1 MKTFKKVLLLSL
13 IIGFVFT
20 SVQFTQGNNAFTNKT
35 LFYLGDKVS
44 AGPDALMGL
53 NPLFITQGTT
63 NITGFIIWT
72 TSGDGVFDNPFCLN
86 ASYAP
91 GEQDINLGH
100 VTLIIS
106 IIPHGMN
113 HRSKTDSMML
123 TF

>member
-1 MKTFKKVLLLSL
+1 MKTVKKFLLVSL
-13 IIGFVFT
+13 IIGSVFT
-20 SVQFTQGNNAFTNKT
+20 SVRFTQANNAFTNQT

-44 AGPDALMGL
+44 AGPDALLGL

-63 NITGFIIWT
+63 NISGFIVWT

-86 ASYAP
+86 SSYAP
-91 GEQDINLGH
+91 GVQDINQGH

-113 HRSKTDSMML
+113 HRSKSDSMLL